1 MLPRP
6 LSGPASVR
14 ALILTLATMASPD
27 HGPGPYRGQPN
38 CRGLRADRGQF
49 LQQPDALPFVEK
61 YQGRA
66 GRGPARFAQ
75 V

>member
-1 MLPRP
+1 MKFSVTYPMIAHPCSPELVTREAVTRFARTAEG
-6 LSGPASVR
+6 SGP
-14 ALILTLATMASPD
+14 TF
-27 HGPGPYRGQPN
+27 
-38 CRGLRADRGQF
+38 GQF
-49 LQQPDALPFVEK
+49 LQQPDALPFAEK